1 MCLAFLPKLPIA
13 YVLCHFFQTVARV
26 TEAVKARPGLL
37 EALETTVLP
46 KKVLC
51 QVLKVLKVLKLKVLK
66 VLKVPK
72 VLKVK
77 NL

>member
-13 YVLCHFFQTVARV
+13 YYATSFQTVARV

>member
-13 YVLCHFFQTVARV
+13 YYATSFQTVARV

-46 KKVLC
+46 KKSPLPGSESAEGRG
-51 QVLKVLKVLKLKVLK
+51 LF
-66 VLKVPK
+66 
-72 VLKVK
+72 
-77 NL
+77 